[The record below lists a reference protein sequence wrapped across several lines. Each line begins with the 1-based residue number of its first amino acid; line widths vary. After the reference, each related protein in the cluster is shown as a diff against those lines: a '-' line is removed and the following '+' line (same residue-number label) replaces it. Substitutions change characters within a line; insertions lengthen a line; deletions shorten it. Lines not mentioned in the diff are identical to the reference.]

1 MTYTLYIL
9 RCADDSFYTG
19 IARDLAARLA
29 AHRTGKGS
37 KYVRTRLPVEVVY
50 QEEFPDRSSASR
62 REWEIKQLTRKQKE
76 ALINAN

>member
-62 REWEIKQLTRKQKE
+62 REWEIKQLSRTQKE